1 MSVDTRKLK
10 VEDKVKFGE
19 TVVRKITKIEKTYDE
34 DKSLIDFE
42 DGFFLHT
49 KDPLWE
55 LAELEATSNLPIYLK
70 LFVLT
75 EDGAG
80 YMPDRYV
87 YPVSPAEL
95 LRRMRVDLTALKVAG
110 VEEVE

>member
-10 VEDKVKFGE
+10 VEDKVKFGK
-19 TVVRKITKIEKTYDE
+19 TVVRKITRIEKTYDE

-55 LAELEATSNLPIYLK
+55 LAELEAASILPIYLE

-80 YMPDRYV
+80 YRPDIYI
-87 YPVSPAEL
+87 YPVKPAEL
-95 LRRMRVDLTALKVAG
+95 LRRMRLDLISLEAAL
-110 VEEVE
+110 EEEE